1 MRKNSIL
8 VLATALLAVL
18 LLASCNNSLREP
30 GIYTVTF
37 DSVGGSDVPS
47 QEIMKGKKVV
57 KPEAPTRDGYD
68 FESWMT
74 EDGNLFD
81 FENTIITEDITLFA
95 IWGEDNGVFVVTFDS
110 DGGTPVEKQKVE
122 KGEHATAAE
131 PPTKDGYDF
140 RGWAVGEA
148 VYYSFDENA
157 VSSDITLK
165 AVWSESTSFYTVF
178 FNSCGGSDVDSIRV
192 KEGEKVTKPAD
203 PVYDG
208 CKFDGWVKEDEY
220 ALFDFDN
227 ETITSDITLYA
238 DWSLITYKVT
248 FDSKGGSDVSSQ
260 VVLPGDKVT
269 KPADPV
275 KSGYDFQ
282 GWLESDNTLFSFEN
296 ETVNG
301 DITLKALWK
310 EYFGTYTVTF
320 DSDGGSDVP
329 VQEVKKW
336 GKVTEPA
343 EPNKEGF
350 YFAYWMK
357 SDNSVFDFE
366 NETVSSDITLK
377 AVWSTSK
384 YYTVKF
390 NVDGG
395 SYVDT
400 QRVKEGDKVKKPVTP
415 VKEGYV
421 LQCWTDDL
429 DKEYSFNT
437 PVSSDMTLNAKW
449 MMKTYTVAFDTTGGS
464 AVSAETVNAGGTAYR
479 PERPTYNGDI
489 YIKFDYWTL
498 DGKTEYNFNT
508 PVNSNITLKAIWSE
522 YKVGDIGPSGGYI
535 YYDCDADNNTG
546 NSDGLKSSDCGWRF
560 LEAAREDLS
569 KTIIFGV
576 YSERTQYG
584 TKTGAGAGKE
594 NTKILLNNRNSYNSS
609 ISDYVWNKEIDG
621 YNDWYV
627 PSRDELNFMYLNLH
641 KNGLGNFKNDRYWT
655 SSEIYEEGEY
665 DPYKAYSQLFSNGA
679 QQGEKRDI
687 YNYVRPVRRF

>member
-74 EDGNLFD
+74 EDGTLFD
-81 FENTIITEDITLFA
+81 FENTSITSDITLYA

-122 KGEHATAAE
+122 KGEHATAPE

-260 VVLPGDKVT
+260 VVLPGEKVT

-282 GWLESDNTLFSFEN
+282 GWLESDNTFFNFDN
-296 ETVNG
+296 EAIQS
-301 DITLKALWK
+301 DITLRAFWN
-310 EYFGTYTVTF
+310 ENYGTYTVTF
-320 DSDGGSDVP
+320 DSKGGSAVEP
-329 VQEVKKW
+329 QTVKKW
-336 GKVTEPA
+336 GKLKLPA
-343 EPNKEGF
+343 EPSKEGY
-350 YFAYWMK
+350 YFVSWVK
-357 SDNSVFDFE
+357 SNGETFAFDD
-366 NETVSSDITLK
+366 ETVSENMTLT
-377 AVWSTSK
+377 ATWDTTK
-384 YYTVKF
+384 YYTVRF

-395 SYVDT
+395 SYVNT
-400 QRVKEGDKVKKPVTP
+400 QRIKSGDKVKTP
-415 VKEGYV
+415 SMPTKVGYIF
-421 LQCWTDDL
+421 QCWTDDL

-437 PVSSDMTLNAKW
+437 HIFSDMTLNAKW
-449 MMKTYTVAFDTTGGS
+449 MLKTFTVAFDTTGGS
-464 AVSAETVNAGGTAYR
+464 EVSAETVNAGGTAYR
-479 PERPTYNGDI
+479 PKSPTCDDMY
-489 YIKFDYWTL
+489 KTFDYWSL
-498 DGKTEYNFNT
+498 DGITEYDFKT
-508 PVNSNITLKAIWSE
+508 PVNSNITLKAVWRE
-522 YKVGDIGPSGGYI
+522 YKIGDRGPAGGYI
-535 YYDCDADNNTG
+535 FYDCDADNNSG
-546 NSDGLKSSDCGWRF
+546 NADGLKSSECGWRY
-560 LEAAREDLS
+560 LEAQQKDYEDVTHWGDIS
-569 KTIIFGV
+569 
-576 YSERTQYG
+576 SDNYG
-584 TKTGAGAGKE
+584 TKYGIGTGKE
-594 NTKILLNNRNSYNSS
+594 NSAILVSKGKYDWMVYQIWGKTIDSY
-609 ISDYVWNKEIDG
+609 SDWF
-621 YNDWYV
+621 V
-627 PSRDELNFMYLNLH
+627 PSRDELNLMYMNLH
-641 KNGLGNFKNDRYWT
+641 KKGMGNFRNDKYWT
-655 SSEIYEEGEY
+655 SSEYYNGGEHSKYYACYQNFANGELDGHLRSSY
-665 DPYKAYSQLFSNGA
+665 DYMRLA
-679 QQGEKRDI
+679 
-687 YNYVRPVRRF
+687 RRF

>member
-18 LLASCNNSLREP
+18 LLTSCNNSLREP

-74 EDGNLFD
+74 EDGTLFD
-81 FENTIITEDITLFA
+81 FENTSITSDITLYA

-122 KGEHATAAE
+122 KGEHATAPE

-329 VQEVKKW
+329 MQEVKKW
-336 GKVTEPA
+336 GKVTKPA

-479 PERPTYNGDI
+479 PKSPTCNDKY
-489 YIKFDYWTL
+489 KTFAYWTL
-498 DGKTEYNFNT
+498 DGTTEYDFNT
-508 PVNSNITLKAIWSE
+508 VVNDSITLKAVWKD
-522 YKVGDIGPSGGYI
+522 YRVGDRGPAGGYI
-535 YYDCDADNNTG
+535 FYDCDADNDSENDG
-546 NSDGLKSSDCGWRF
+546 AGPDGLKSSVCGWRF
-560 LEAAREDLS
+560 LEAAENDLNTTRMWGETS
-569 KTIIFGV
+569 
-576 YSERTQYG
+576 YDNWG
-584 TKTGAGAGKE
+584 TKYEIGTGKKNTEILCKKAG
-594 NTKILLNNRNSYNSS
+594 RNSFAHA
-609 ISDYVWNKEIDG
+609 VLEKEIDG
-621 YNDWYV
+621 YKDWFV
-627 PSRDELNFMYLNLH
+627 PSRYELNLMYQNLY
-641 KNGLGNFKNDRYWT
+641 KNGIGNFRNDQYWS
-655 SSEIYEEGEY
+655 SSEAYAHYASYQDFSTGKMSEHSRDAY
-665 DPYKAYSQLFSNGA
+665 D
-679 QQGEKRDI
+679 
-687 YNYVRPVRRF
+687 YVRPVRSF